1 MNGAHKRA
9 ASAWEGPALAYAKK
23 RRTAEVKIGVLAQF
37 EEPGGDLEQRERGE
51 PGQVRSVSTCFAAL

>member
-23 RRTAEVKIGVLAQF
+23 RRNAEVKIGVLAQF
-37 EEPGGDLEQRERGE
+37 EEPA
-51 PGQVRSVSTCFAAL
+51 VI